1 MNAGGMRQLVVGM
14 LVLGAAINLGMAQD
28 EDEGAPE
35 KPQVPGTIVKAKGPI
50 VIDGRLDEA
59 DWKQAKP
66 IAANYVFGKKNVISP
81 EPRMN
86 VRYLW
91 DDAYLYIGYEVFDTN
106 LVAVGNGEMDG
117 PPGNRR
123 PGCEHRA
130 DTNKPVDVV
139 EFIIFFEDRN
149 FFWEIQHNA
158 SNQFNDILCI
168 VALPSWQKTKI
179 AFASSSAYWEQAG
192 MYFAC
197 KEYIQDEDDRTLA
210 SAVKLSLRKD
220 GKPSTV
226 NDSSDVDTG
235 YTGELRLPWYGIGAP
250 LAARTKAGDK
260 PGPWKMADREISILA
275 VVQDGD
281 APAPKNYFTSSPATV
296 FNTFFILQTEHFPRY
311 VIRGFEPWAW

>member
-1 MNAGGMRQLVVGM
+1 MNWQRTQQLVVGM

-28 EDEGAPE
+28 EEEGAPE

-123 PGCEHRA
+123 PGCEIA

-139 EFIIFFEDRN
+139 EFLIFFEDRN

-158 SNQFNDILCI
+158 SNQFNDGLCA
-168 VALPSWQKTKI
+168 VELPSWQKTKI
-179 AFASSSAYWEQAG
+179 AFAPKGVYWAWGEYLQDEG
-192 MYFAC
+192 DRTFAC
-197 KEYIQDEDDRTLA
+197 
-210 SAVKLSLRKD
+210 AVKLSPRKD

-250 LAARTKAGDK
+250 AVAQTREGDK
-260 PGPWKMADREISILA
+260 PGPWKMTGREVSILA
-275 VVQDGD
+275 VDQNGD
-281 APAPKNYFTSSPATV
+281 TPEHYFTTCIG
-296 FNTFFILQTEHFPRY
+296 TTREFFHQQTEHFPRY